1 MTAYALKEMK
11 QNLTFENEQILQFMK
26 TNLIKDYDT
35 GRLAIKLELS

>member
-1 MTAYALKEMK
+1 MTAYAFKEMK